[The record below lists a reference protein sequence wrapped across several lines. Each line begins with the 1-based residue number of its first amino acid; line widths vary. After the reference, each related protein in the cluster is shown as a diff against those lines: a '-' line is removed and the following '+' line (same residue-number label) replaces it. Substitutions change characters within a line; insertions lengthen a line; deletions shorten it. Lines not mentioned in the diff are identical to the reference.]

1 MRQEPKRAVARLVDG
16 AREAGLFGENL
27 ERQEN
32 LKIHG
37 CRRHVRAWAEVSPR
51 YLAAG
56 RTWPWIATRGH
67 PSIRTSQRSAPA
79 WPGVRAGRVVLLPSL
94 RRSYRSCRARFP
106 DSL

>member
-1 MRQEPKRAVARLVDG
+1 MRQEPKRAVARLGDD
-16 AREAGLFGENL
+16 ARDAGLFGKNL

-51 YLAAG
+51 YSAAG
-56 RTWPWIATRGH
+56 RTWLWIATRRH
-67 PSIRTSQRSAPA
+67 PAIATSQRSTPA
-79 WPGVRAGRVVLLPSL
+79 WPGVRAGWVLLLPSL
-94 RRSYRSCRARFP
+94 RRSSRSCRARFP